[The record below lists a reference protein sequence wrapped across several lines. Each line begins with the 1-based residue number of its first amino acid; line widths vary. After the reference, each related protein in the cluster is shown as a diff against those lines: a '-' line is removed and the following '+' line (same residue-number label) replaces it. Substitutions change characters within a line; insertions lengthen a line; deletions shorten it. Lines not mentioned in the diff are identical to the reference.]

1 MSTAAGVLRF
11 ARLLGLLALAA
22 PVALGAAPA
31 GADPLH
37 DVYTVSGVPV
47 DATAA
52 SSQAARDQAIA
63 SGERRAAR
71 LLLERLAQ
79 RRDYPRLPQ
88 INLADLNGL
97 IEGFSVSH
105 ERTSAVRY
113 LADLTVVFKPDAV
126 RNLMAQSGIPIA
138 ETPSRPV
145 LVLPVWRDAGG
156 GVKLFDET
164 NPWRDA
170 WMRIATGKGLV
181 PLLTPL
187 GDVADLNA
195 ISADQ
200 AVSGNAAAL
209 AAIAQRYN
217 VGDVIVAVA
226 TGDARNEAIDQLVVT
241 RYTIGGGRNLVNVSP
256 RRPPEALLATALA
269 ISQEV
274 EEAWKA
280 SIAGGPSQVQNQPMP
295 QDGTAPP
302 PPSDAPMPVLA
313 VRVPVTQL
321 SEWLA
326 IRKKLA
332 DVPQVKKVDV
342 NSLGVDGASVMLSYI
357 GTEQQLQAALAQA
370 ELVLSNDGGFWI
382 LRARLGTA
390 PGFAPPPPNTPPNAS
405 PSGPAGGSPG
415 NVPLAG
421 PAPGASPGTLPGAGP
436 GTGPGS
442 YPTAGGTPAAPPPNP
457 PPVYVGP
464 APGTGGAVG
473 SPTAPAFISPGNGPG
488 TPPARS
494 SPGNILTR

>member
-22 PVALGAAPA
+22 PVVLGAAPA

-63 SGERRAAR
+63 NGERRAAR

-88 INLADLNGL
+88 INPADLNAM

-113 LADLTVVFKPDAV
+113 LADLTVIFKPEAV

-156 GVKLFDET
+156 AKLFDET

-187 GDVADLNA
+187 GDVSDLNA

-200 AVSGNAAAL
+200 AMSGNAAAL

-217 VGDVIVAVA
+217 VGEVIVAVA
-226 TGDARNEAIDQLVVT
+226 TGDARNETIDQLVVT
-241 RYTIGGGRNLVNVSP
+241 RYTIGGGRNQVNVSP

-280 SIAGGPSQVQNQPMP
+280 SIAGGPSQAQNPPAP
-295 QDGTAPP
+295 QDGTAPAP
-302 PPSDAPMPVLA
+302 GNDAPMPVLA

-382 LRARLGTA
+382 LRARLGSS
-390 PGFAPPPPNTPPNAS
+390 PGFAPPPPNAPPGG
-405 PSGPAGGSPG
+405 PSGGSPG

-421 PAPGASPGTLPGAGP
+421 PPPGASPGTPPGASP
-436 GTGPGS
+436 GSGS
-442 YPTAGGTPAAPPPNP
+442 YPTAGGTPVAPPPNP

-464 APGTGGAVG
+464 APGTGAPPG
-473 SPTAPAFISPGNGPG
+473 SPTSPAFTSPANGSAP
-488 TPPARS
+488 PPATS